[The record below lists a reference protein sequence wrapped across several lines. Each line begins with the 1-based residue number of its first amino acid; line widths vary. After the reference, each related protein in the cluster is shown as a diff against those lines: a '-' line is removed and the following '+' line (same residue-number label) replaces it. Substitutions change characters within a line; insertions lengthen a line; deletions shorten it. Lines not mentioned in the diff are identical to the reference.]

1 VTSKESHNVAK
12 PVVGSSQKPVIKIEK
27 KESIAPPAIRTTRQ
41 DSSSQLL
48 EIIHSSRKNSA
59 AENQSLLD
67 ALFHG
72 AAPKSISDDPGLE
85 MALSGRTLSRSSS
98 IASARIT
105 SPQPG
110 QLTKERPSLVDI
122 LKGVPLPPPTQ
133 QLDYA
138 RSLSPTS
145 PKVRPPSP
153 ERPSFSKR
161 ILTPKSLKNGLL
173 DILISGGETSKSS
186 PTTQSPFSPQQS
198 LVDILQGIPKP
209 PGHSNTNNGHSNTNN
224 GHSNTNNGHS
234 NTNNGH
240 SNTNNGS
247 LESLKEQNPS
257 MTPASHSG
265 MGSLTDVF
273 TPIHPS
279 VVTSTSNTSLPPP
292 GPTKKEGK
300 NSLIDILLGG
310 FSSK

>member
-1 VTSKESHNVAK
+1 
-12 PVVGSSQKPVIKIEK
+12 
-27 KESIAPPAIRTTRQ
+27 
-41 DSSSQLL
+41 
-48 EIIHSSRKNSA
+48 
-59 AENQSLLD
+59 
-67 ALFHG
+67 
-72 AAPKSISDDPGLE
+72 

-209 PGHSNTNNGHSNTNN
+209 PGHSNTNNG
-224 GHSNTNNGHS
+224 
-234 NTNNGH
+234 
-240 SNTNNGS
+240 S

-273 TPIHPS
+273 TPIHPY